1 MNNKLSR
8 HTKLTISNSGPC
20 EKCKNIDTF
29 LDYDIYFCDIVVGDM
44 FMAIN
49 RSYPGK
55 SFMIAADRCLINDF
69 LSELLLVDNLEIF
82 ENNET

>member
-1 MNNKLSR
+1 MSNKLLR

-20 EKCKNIDTF
+20 EKCKNIGTF

-44 FMAIN
+44 FMAVN
-49 RSYPGK
+49 KSCPRQ
-55 SFMIAADRCLINDF
+55 SFMAATDRCLVNDF
-69 LSELLLVDNLEIF
+69 LSDLLLVYNLKVF